1 MGEGRLHQVVCTE
14 LGDKTRQMVLEELR
28 ER

>member
-1 MGEGRLHQVVCTE
+1 MGEGRPHQVVCTE
-14 LGDKTRQMVLEELR
+14 LEDKTRQMALEELR